1 MKAVGAEGHDDDDDG
16 DGKDGDDD
24 DASMARIMMM
34 VMMPQSITLLT
45 YESCRSRA
53 ARGHWLGMLY

>member
-1 MKAVGAEGHDDDDDG
+1 MKAVRAEDHDADDGNFKDDDDG
-16 DGKDGDDD
+16 D
-24 DASMARIMMM
+24 ASEAKMMMM
-34 VMMPQSITLLT
+34 VKMPQSITLLT